1 MSELKGGWELGPYPA
16 GISAD
21 IADEKACLY
30 LIMCINVY
38 MNSASISIFKER
50 RNF

>member
-16 GISAD
+16 DISAD
-21 IADEKACLY
+21 EQACLY

-38 MNSASISIFKER
+38 MNGASVSISKKR
-50 RNF
+50 KNF